1 MAFNDTTKRVHF
13 INVMKSTKDFT
24 GEHLSPISE
33 QDVIMLISH
42 KEVID
47 GLNEKLKGTGFSIQV
62 NWSDDQGST
71 WQQYP
76 VSRQF

>member
-1 MAFNDTTKRVHF
+1 MAFNDSVKRIHF
-13 INVMKSTKDFT
+13 INVMKSTKDFS

-33 QDVIMLISH
+33 SDVVMLLSH
-42 KEVID
+42 REVID

-62 NWSDDQGST
+62 NWSSDQGST

-76 VSRQF
+76 VSR

>member
-76 VSRQF
+76 VSR

>member
-1 MAFNDTTKRVHF
+1 MAFNDSTKRVHF
-13 INVMKSTKDFT
+13 INVMKSTKDFS

-33 QDVIMLISH
+33 QDVIMLLSH

-62 NWSDDQGST
+62 NWSEDQGST
-71 WQQYP
+71 WSQYP
-76 VSRQF
+76 VSR

>member
-1 MAFNDTTKRVHF
+1 MAFNDNKRVHF
-13 INVMKSTKDFT
+13 INVMKSTRDFS

-33 QDVIMLISH
+33 TDVMMLINH

-47 GLNEKLKGTGFSIQV
+47 GLNEKLKDTGFSIQL
-62 NWSDDQGST
+62 NWSDDQSST

-76 VSRQF
+76 VSR